1 MKTLFS
7 VLAAAAVLGFA
18 APSNA
23 RADFPGQT
31 RIVGYTP
38 FGSPIVAVYQIVAYN
53 GYGQP
58 IGQWVTQGVQGGYG
72 YGYGGVQRPVIVQP
86 NINLGFGGY
95 NSGCNSGY
103 GYGYQRGYSHH
114 HHGFHR

>member
-23 RADFPGQT
+23 KAECQGET

-38 FGSPIVAVYQIVAYN
+38 YGSPIVAVYQVTGYDGYGRPVGQWITQGSQYGYN
-53 GYGQP
+53 GYNAA
-58 IGQWVTQGVQGGYG
+58 
-72 YGYGGVQRPVIVQP
+72 RPVYVQP
-86 NINLGFGGY
+86 NINLGFNGY
-95 NSGCNSGY
+95 NSGYNNT

-114 HHGFHR
+114 HHGFCR